1 MHIRAR
7 ALADELYQHPHRLE
21 TLDALRRELNAPKY
35 AAELAE
41 ILRWWAPYAPDD
53 TLASQALLD
62 AARRMLEATPSDP
75 AILPTLISALE
86 RDPAHEQVASEIR
99 LFLERA
105 RDFNELEQVFTEWSL
120 ATRRDGCT
128 PSLCA
133 LASFMLAHLRV
144 KHTDNLEGAIE
155 ALCDALRAFPEHPD
169 AKRALAGLYA
179 RRARR
184 KLASD
189 ERGALEDRHRAA
201 QLLYELGTFDIG
213 KAAITDLQR
222 ALDLVPDHGE
232 ALEALLRRLGGNQLP
247 VRRMRLQSYVNAAP
261 DRVQSHRHRFEL
273 VRCLFRE
280 RRYAEA
286 VPHLRFLSSRGYADA
301 EEILARLCPDTGR
314 ASQPPLPQK
323 PSPAVYDAD
332 EITRHDVAR
341 LRPAQ
346 PVELHPAFTDEPET
360 SPTDVYDPLLRK
372 AALAGPSVATDNDGV
387 TPMPPV
393 KSGLRRVRIEHTLG
407 LTMFALTSLVA
418 LTSYLVAAGH

>member
-1 MHIRAR
+1 MHSRAR

-21 TLDALRRELNAPKY
+21 CLDALRRELAAPKY

-62 AARRMLEATPSDP
+62 AARKMLMSTPLDP
-75 AILPTLISALE
+75 AILPTLISALD
-86 RDPAHEQVASEIR
+86 RDPSHEQAASEIR
-99 LFLERA
+99 LYLERA
-105 RDFNELEQVFTEWSL
+105 RDYHKLEQVFAEWAL

-128 PSLCA
+128 PTLCA

-144 KHTDNLEGAIE
+144 KHLNDLDGAIA
-155 ALCDALRAFPEHPD
+155 ALSDALRVFPEHPD

-179 RRARR
+179 RRAR
-184 KLASD
+184 KHVTTN
-189 ERGALEDRHRAA
+189 ERSAREDRHRAA

-213 KAAITDLQR
+213 KNAITDLQR

-247 VRRMRLQSYVNAAP
+247 VRRMRLQAFVNCAP

-280 RRYAEA
+280 RRYAESI
-286 VPHLRFLSSRGYADA
+286 PHLRFLSSRGYADA
-301 EEILARLCPDTGR
+301 EEILARLCPETGR

-323 PSPAVYDAD
+323 PAPEVYNAD
-332 EITRHDVAR
+332 EMTRHDVAR
-341 LRPAQ
+341 LRPAN
-346 PVELHPAFTDEPET
+346 PELHPAFTDEPET
-360 SPTDVYDPLLRK
+360 APTEVYDQDVRR
-372 AALAGPSVATDNDGV
+372 AAMANITAAADNDVV
-387 TPMPPV
+387 TTKPRTRT
-393 KSGLRRVRIEHTLG
+393 GLRRVRLEHTLG

-418 LTSYLVAAGH
+418 LTSYLVGVGH